1 MNSLKAPS
9 LQSLMDSD
17 RASNDSQ
24 YTDYNIQLDL
34 EEVRTYTHRHLLI
47 YVRFCLVPY
56 LSPTKNKTLANSV
69 FFIIVAV
76 IDTFH
81 YIIPVSPP

>member
-34 EEVRTYTHRHLLI
+34 EEVSLLI
-47 YVRFCLVPY
+47 TDINTSYQ
-56 LSPTKNKTLANSV
+56 SKQK
-69 FFIIVAV
+69 
-76 IDTFH
+76 
-81 YIIPVSPP
+81 

>member
-17 RASNDSQ
+17 RVSNDSQ

-34 EEVRTYTHRHLLI
+34 EEVSLLI
-47 YVRFCLVPY
+47 THINTSYQ
-56 LSPTKNKTLANSV
+56 SKQK
-69 FFIIVAV
+69 
-76 IDTFH
+76 
-81 YIIPVSPP
+81 

>member
-34 EEVRTYTHRHLLI
+34 EEVSLLI
-47 YVRFCLVPY
+47 TDINTSYQSKQSDSNFPLY
-56 LSPTKNKTLANSV
+56 SFSSHHDHT
-69 FFIIVAV
+69 
-76 IDTFH
+76 
-81 YIIPVSPP
+81 

>member
-24 YTDYNIQLDL
+24 FTDYNIQLDL
-34 EEVRTYTHRHLLI
+34 EEVRVCAIAPAYRLSLFDI
-47 YVRFCLVPY
+47 YFP
-56 LSPTKNKTLANSV
+56 
-69 FFIIVAV
+69 
-76 IDTFH
+76 
-81 YIIPVSPP
+81 

>member
-34 EEVRTYTHRHLLI
+34 EEVNKSLTITNWGLSGIVFIAVTCVVVKIKTKPPFSFLFKFFSLLNVI
-47 YVRFCLVPY
+47 CL
-56 LSPTKNKTLANSV
+56 
-69 FFIIVAV
+69 
-76 IDTFH
+76 
-81 YIIPVSPP
+81 

>member
-1 MNSLKAPS
+1 MKNMNSLKAPS

-34 EEVRTYTHRHLLI
+34 EEVRRYSYHL
-47 YVRFCLVPY
+47 FTPTPAHSY
-56 LSPTKNKTLANSV
+56 LNLFPS
-69 FFIIVAV
+69 
-76 IDTFH
+76 D
-81 YIIPVSPP
+81 